1 MTQRIKQKIFQKI
14 HTGHL
19 VYNTCWE
26 DPRCDRALLG
36 LQPDSRVL
44 MLTSAGCNALDYL
57 LDDVQSVVCVDMNP
71 RQNAL
76 LELKVALL
84 QHGDHEN
91 LVRFFGE
98 GRHAGAAAYFGEV
111 LHERLSPFSQTYWQ
125 KNLHYFDGKGLR
137 NSFYWRGSA
146 GTAAF
151 VVKKMLE
158 TDPATKKMLQR
169 LFACDNLETQK
180 HLYLRLEPRLL
191 NVFTRWLFNRHI
203 FQSLL
208 GVPQNQQDLA
218 KASYRD
224 GMAGYIRQCFRKVFM
239 ELPLSDNYFW
249 KLYFFGAYTPDC
261 CPNYLKKAHFT
272 PLKNRVQRIQT
283 HTGTLSEYL
292 KAHPGDYT
300 HFVLLDHQ
308 DWMAANCPDA
318 LQEEWE
324 LILANS
330 APGAKILLRSAA
342 SKVDF
347 IPDFVHKKVKFLP
360 TAAEAAHQSDRVGTY
375 ASVLLGERQPF

>member
-1 MTQRIKQKIFQKI
+1 
-14 HTGHL
+14 
-19 VYNTCWE
+19 
-26 DPRCDRALLG
+26 
-36 LQPDSRVL
+36 
-44 MLTSAGCNALDYL
+44 
-57 LDDVQSVVCVDMNP
+57 
-71 RQNAL
+71 
-76 LELKVALL
+76 
-84 QHGDHEN
+84 
-91 LVRFFGE
+91 
-98 GRHAGAAAYFGEV
+98 
-111 LHERLSPFSQTYWQ
+111 
-125 KNLHYFDGKGLR
+125 
-137 NSFYWRGSA
+137 
-146 GTAAF
+146 
-151 VVKKMLE
+151 
-158 TDPATKKMLQR
+158 
-169 LFACDNLETQK
+169 
-180 HLYLRLEPRLL
+180 
-191 NVFTRWLFNRHI
+191 VFTRWLFNRHI